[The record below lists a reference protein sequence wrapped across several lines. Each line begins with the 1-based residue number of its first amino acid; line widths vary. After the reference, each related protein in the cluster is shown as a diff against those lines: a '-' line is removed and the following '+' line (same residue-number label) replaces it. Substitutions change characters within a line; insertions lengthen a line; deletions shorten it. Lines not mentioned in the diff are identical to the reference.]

1 MVTRS
6 SLKSF
11 LRSRALWVGLV
22 AVVVPL
28 LVNLGL
34 QYRSLSE
41 LETAMPWARR
51 MMLRK
56 YLQDLNMEVTRL
68 YKAKAET
75 ILSLPADAFDPEFES
90 DLAAQHFSKQSFEGA
105 KRFFVGYA
113 SKRGD
118 LSYAV
123 IMFYD
128 PARNAMVR
136 DPESP
141 EWHAAHA
148 GSAGWMALEM
158 TDAKTENPRISVDDR
173 DPKNRI
179 LAKPVLSS
187 DKKVVGVVGMVLDD
201 AWFRD
206 KCLPEAIKNT
216 LPKAFPKDSDQVIV
230 TVHDKWEKLIYANQT
245 FTGQAY
251 EVGGSPSFVFTDL
264 YLGIRMRDATEDQ
277 LARRYFVM
285 NFSLSMIT
293 ALVLLGGIVF
303 ALRAASRAMR
313 FSQMKADFV
322 SNVSH
327 ELRTPLASIRVFG
340 EFLKLGRVNDDTKVK
355 EYGAYIETESRR
367 LTQLIN
373 NILDFSKIE
382 SGQKTYQFERTD
394 IIRTVADA
402 ISLANLRL
410 ESQGFTVN
418 FKRPAA
424 PLPEVLL
431 DCDAFSQAVM
441 NLLDNA
447 MKYSGTVK
455 QLEVSIGTRPGYVT
469 VSVSDNGIGIAK
481 DELDKIFD
489 KFYRVSTGL
498 VHDVKGSGLGL
509 SIVKHVMEAHGGSV
523 SVESVPNVGTT
534 FTLHLPCLAQIEQ
547 APEASSTPSAEKI
560 NFKEAV
566 SR

>member
-1 MVTRS
+1 MT
-6 SLKSF
+6 K
-11 LRSRALWVGLV
+11 
-22 AVVVPL
+22 
-28 LVNLGL
+28 
-34 QYRSLSE
+34 
-41 LETAMPWARR
+41 
-51 MMLRK
+51 
-56 YLQDLNMEVTRL
+56 L

-75 ILSLPADAFDPEFES
+75 TLGLPPEAFEPEFDEQ
-90 DLAAQHFSKQSFEGA
+90 LVAKHFSEQGFDGA

-113 SKRGD
+113 AEKSE

-123 IMFYD
+123 ILFYD
-128 PARNAMVR
+128 RETHQMHR

-148 GSAGWMALEM
+148 GSAGWMALQM
-158 TDAKTENPRISVDDR
+158 TDARTDNARISVDDR
-173 DPKNRI
+173 DPKNRV
-179 LAKPVLSS
+179 LAKPVLSA
-187 DKKVVGVVGMVLDD
+187 DKRVVGVVGMILDD
-201 AWFRD
+201 AWFRE

-230 TVHDKWEKLIYANQT
+230 TVHDKWEKLIYANQS

-277 LARRYFVM
+277 LARRYFIL

-293 ALVLLGGIVF
+293 AIVLLGGIVF
-303 ALRAASRAMR
+303 ALRTASRAMR

-340 EFLKLGRVNDDTKVK
+340 EFLKLGRVSDSTKVK

-382 SGQKTYQFERTD
+382 SGQKTYQFERAD
-394 IIRTVADA
+394 IVRAVEDGIN
-402 ISLANLRL
+402 LAHLRL
-410 ESQGFTVN
+410 EAQGFTIN
-418 FKRPAA
+418 FKHPEA

-431 DCDAFSQAVM
+431 DCEAFSQALM

-447 MKYSGTVK
+447 IKYSGPVK
-455 QLEVSIGTRPGYVT
+455 ELNVSIGSEPGYVT
-469 VSVSDNGIGIAK
+469 VQVTDKGVGIAK

-509 SIVKHVMEAHGGSV
+509 SIVKHVMEAHGGTV
-523 SVESVPNVGTT
+523 SVESTPNVGST
-534 FTLHLPCLAQIEQ
+534 FALHLPCAAQTQHGTEDSAAIAAEQ
-547 APEASSTPSAEKI
+547 I
-560 NFKEAV
+560 NFKEAI

>member
-1 MVTRS
+1 
-6 SLKSF
+6 
-11 LRSRALWVGLV
+11 
-22 AVVVPL
+22 
-28 LVNLGL
+28 
-34 QYRSLSE
+34 
-41 LETAMPWARR
+41 

-75 ILSLPADAFDPEFES
+75 ILSLPADAFEPQFQG
-90 DLAAQHFSKQSFEGA
+90 DLIAEHFSKESFEGA
-105 KRFFVGYA
+105 KRLFVGYA
-113 SKRGD
+113 GKKAD
-118 LSYAV
+118 MSYAV
-123 IMFYD
+123 ILFYD
-128 PARNAMVR
+128 PTRHAMVR

-158 TDAKTENPRISVDDR
+158 TEAKTDNARISVDDR

-179 LAKPVLSS
+179 LAKPVLSA

-201 AWFRD
+201 TWFRD

-216 LPKAFPKDSDQVIV
+216 LPKAFPNDSDQVIV

-277 LARRYFVM
+277 LARRYFVI
-285 NFSLSMIT
+285 NFSLSMI
-293 ALVLLGGIVF
+293 AAMVLLGGIVF
-303 ALRAASRAMR
+303 ALRTASRAMR

-340 EFLKLGRVNDDTKVK
+340 EFLKLGRVNDEVKVK

-410 ESQGFTVN
+410 EAQGFTIN
-418 FKRPAA
+418 FKRPVA

-431 DCDAFSQAVM
+431 DCEAFCQAVM

-447 MKYSGTVK
+447 MKYSGPVK
-455 QLEVSIGTRPGYVT
+455 QLGVSIGTEPGYVT

-498 VHDVKGSGLGL
+498 GHDVKGSGLGL

-523 SVESVPNVGTT
+523 TIESWPNVGST
-534 FTLHLPCLAQIEQ
+534 FTLQLPCAAQLQ
-547 APEASSTPSAEKI
+547 QDPQTSGTTATEKI
-560 NFKEAV
+560 NLKEAV